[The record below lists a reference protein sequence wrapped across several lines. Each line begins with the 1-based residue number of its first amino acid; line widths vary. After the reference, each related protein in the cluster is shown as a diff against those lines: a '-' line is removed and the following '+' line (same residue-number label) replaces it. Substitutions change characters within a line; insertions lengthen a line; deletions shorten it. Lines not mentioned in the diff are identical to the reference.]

1 MSCARFTF
9 RWLHQT
15 SMWCNFAFMLITT
28 FGSSVILKLSP
39 ISYLG
44 FVLSSFIQ
52 FGCEEKLIVRLVKLP
67 KIETPNTKRTMK
79 KWAASFASV
88 HCAQCHHHDLKTLS
102 WSPAA
107 CKTPPHHFTLSFT
120 SSPTLLLRTYLLHFA
135 VWKRKID
142 FQAIY
147 FRFAFCHLINVTL
160 YYAVTSP
167 LHLKIENIYLTSGK
181 VVPRASNGESECVCV
196 WLSETLASSKISAH
210 HIFS

>member
-67 KIETPNTKRTMK
+67 KIEAPNTKRTMK
-79 KWAASFASV
+79 KWAASFASA

-107 CKTPPHHFTLSFT
+107 CKTPLTISLYHSLALPHFFSEPIFFT
-120 SSPTLLLRTYLLHFA
+120 SQCESEKSIFKPFIFGLHF
-135 VWKRKID
+135 VIWLMSHSITPSLLSCIWKSKTFIWLLEKLCPER
-142 FQAIY
+142 AME
-147 FRFAFCHLINVTL
+147 RVSVFACD
-160 YYAVTSP
+160 
-167 LHLKIENIYLTSGK
+167 
-181 VVPRASNGESECVCV
+181 
-196 WLSETLASSKISAH
+196 
-210 HIFS
+210 